1 MNRTTLSTAQA
12 TLELLLVAERN
23 VYEALGAVEIGNSK
37 AYAAH
42 KLSVLAKLE
51 KAHNLMCFSS
61 VFEQDELSSIEY
73 RIQQIKTCTSRKQ
86 LAHST
91 SNACD
96 YLALLVVALRKACNV
111 MVEVERIQEQSIVD
125 SITNDLAEGESGIK
139 VLSAHVHDMY
149 EGENTFRF
157 SAISWC
163 DEYNDTYHVWH
174 NNLTST
180 AVITSEY
187 CKARIAAIKENN
199 ELVLIVPTHT
209 GFRRLVVASVETI
222 QCGVA
227 SVKQDRVTF
236 KGSNEIVHV
245 THAVT
250 AINNL
255 IRNGSLFEDCLYY
268 LFNGKHSDTSVLL
281 CAVTDDMDR

>member
-1 MNRTTLSTAQA
+1 MNRTTLGTAQA

-23 VYEALGAVEIGNSK
+23 VYDVYCSVEGGNGK
-37 AYAAH
+37 AYAAF
-42 KLSVLAKLE
+42 KKVLLQKLE
-51 KAHNLMCFSS
+51 KGHNLTCFSS
-61 VFEQDELSSIEY
+61 VFEQDELSSVEY
-73 RIQQIKTCTSRKQ
+73 HIQQIKTCTSRKQ
-86 LAHST
+86 LAHSAK
-91 SNACD
+91 NACD
-96 YLALLVVALRKACNV
+96 YLAQLVVALRKACNV
-111 MVEVERIQEQSIVD
+111 MEEVERIQEQSIVD

-139 VLSAHVHDMY
+139 VLAAHVHDMY

-157 SAISWC
+157 SGMSWC
-163 DEYNDTYHVWH
+163 DTYQDTYHVWH
-174 NNLTST
+174 NNLTKT

-209 GFRRLVVASVETI
+209 GFRRLVVASVDTI

-227 SVKQDRVTF
+227 SVKQDKVTF

-268 LFNGKHSDTSVLL
+268 LFNGKHSDSSVLL
-281 CAVTDDMDR
+281 DKVEQD